1 MTDTNRAIA
10 ALFHSMASRLEARRE
25 NPHRIRAYR
34 RAADSLLRLT
44 EDIALV
50 TQRGALREIAGIGKD
65 LAVKIEEFLATGAMQ
80 AYEQL
85 LRPLPTEIAE
95 WTTLPGL
102 TEAAVQHLYFHLG
115 ITTLDD
121 LQTLVRSHFLRTLP
135 GIVVVE
141 DDLLEAIH
149 ARLTQ
154 QSHSNPP
161 TPIRSAADP

>member
-1 MTDTNRAIA
+1 
-10 ALFHSMASRLEARRE
+10 
-25 NPHRIRAYR
+25 
-34 RAADSLLRLT
+34 
-44 EDIALV
+44 
-50 TQRGALREIAGIGKD
+50 
-65 LAVKIEEFLATGAMQ
+65 
-80 AYEQL
+80 
-85 LRPLPTEIAE
+85 
-95 WTTLPGL
+95 LPGL

-161 TPIRSAADP
+161 ARIRSAADP